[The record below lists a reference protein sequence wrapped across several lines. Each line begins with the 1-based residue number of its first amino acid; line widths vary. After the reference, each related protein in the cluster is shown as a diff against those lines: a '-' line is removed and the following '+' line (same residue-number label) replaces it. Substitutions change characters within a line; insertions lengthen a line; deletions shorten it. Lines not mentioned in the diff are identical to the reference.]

1 MLGNNGRNDRNKI
14 PDRRYNGGANVT
26 LLPDPSHTIASATGG
41 LLQILLP
48 ESSGSGF
55 VVNRH
60 GLAVTNAHVVR
71 SHREALAC
79 TPEGKTCQAP
89 VIYADASRDLAVLRV
104 LMLPGMTPLALADSD
119 QTPVGEPVIAAGY
132 PDTMGQHP
140 GQDYTV
146 TRGIISG
153 KRNDN
158 GIRYLQT
165 DAAINPGNSG
175 GPLVDRLGYVV
186 GVSVRSQ
193 VDRNNISFAIAAN
206 EVREWLNRN
215 GDRIRQDHRRPQATA
230 TPVFLNSA
238 RNSQPMKRK
247 PPTAPPDP

>member
-1 MLGNNGRNDRNKI
+1 M
-14 PDRRYNGGANVT
+14 T
-26 LLPDPSHTIASATGG
+26 SLPNPSRTIASTAEG
-41 LLQILLP
+41 LLQILMP

-55 VVNRH
+55 VVNRQ
-60 GLAVTNAHVVR
+60 GLAVTNAHGVK
-71 SHREALAC
+71 SHREALVC
-79 TPEGKTCQAP
+79 TPAGKTCQAP
-89 VIYADASRDLAVLRV
+89 VIYADTSRDLAVLRV
-104 LMLPGMTPLALADSD
+104 LMLPGMTPLALANSD

-146 TRGIISG
+146 TRGIVSG
-153 KRNDN
+153 KRSEN

-175 GPLVDRLGYVV
+175 GPLVDRQGYVV

-193 VDRNNISFAIAAN
+193 LDRNNISFAIAAN

-215 GDRIRQDHRRPQATA
+215 GERIRQDHRRPQATG
-230 TPVFLNSA
+230 TPVFLNA
-238 RNSQPMKRK
+238 GRNSQTMKRK
-247 PPTAPPDP
+247 PQANAWTL